1 MALRGKRSNL
11 TTLGSWV
18 NVEAFK
24 RVFRYE
30 WFTVNKRYSWNVPFY
45 FYLLNVFLGAWI
57 ILNYF
62 SHTVFV
68 LLLSALRFQGRLCGA
83 AHGGFT
89 AQNPRGSL
97 HVYLLSVAY
106 FHTVT
111 HCGLI
116 CRLPP
121 ETQCTESLH
130 SPVLRDLS
138 GPFPGYLERRCHGW
152 LWEEPFSHQSLHFF
166 PPIVEDTLNP
176 CHFFVSVIVLHIVWL
191 MWVSGGVWEGMSQ
204 AWNLRSVYLS
214 LMKTSWCFFHFLV
227 WIPASVSIPN
237 PCTV

>member
-1 MALRGKRSNL
+1 MFPLI
-11 TTLGSWV
+11 
-18 NVEAFK
+18 
-24 RVFRYE
+24 
-30 WFTVNKRYSWNVPFY
+30 FY

-68 LLLSALRFQGRLCGA
+68 LFLSAPRFQGWLCRA

-97 HVYLLSVAY
+97 HIYLLSVAY

-121 ETQCTESLH
+121 ETQCKKVFTVPSSMTFLGRSLVTWNAGAVVDCGKNH
-130 SPVLRDLS
+130 SHT
-138 GPFPGYLERRCHGW
+138 G
-152 LWEEPFSHQSLHFF
+152 HFIF
-166 PPIVEDTLNP
+166 PPHRWRHAEYVPLLCFCYCPSYCLAHVGLRWGFRGDVSSMKSQECIFILNENLLMFLSFSCLNP
-176 CHFFVSVIVLHIVWL
+176 CLCLHPKPL
-191 MWVSGGVWEGMSQ
+191 
-204 AWNLRSVYLS
+204 
-214 LMKTSWCFFHFLV
+214 H
-227 WIPASVSIPN
+227 SIMAPLLYDE
-237 PCTV
+237 TGKHT